1 MAHKFKKKT
10 TKPTTRQQ
18 TKTKL
23 KKNTS
28 SSNSCTD
35 STNSSNSANNSEI
48 SSNNS
53 TTTNTVMEQ
62 LKTLSLTDNTQ
73 GVTNP
78 IASSPIN
85 KNNMNAGTLPKNTS
99 GISEIHEASHMQ
111 PTEHSNQNL
120 GNHHPHPFEAI
131 VESIVK
137 SQQTAIENLNNENI
151 EQRKM
156 LTHLQNNVIKDQH
169 I

>member
-62 LKTLSLTDNTQ
+62 LKTLSLTDNTP
-73 GVTNP
+73 GVTNT
-78 IASSPIN
+78 ISSSPIDT
-85 KNNMNAGTLPKNTS
+85 KNMNAGTLPKKHIRNFRNT
-99 GISEIHEASHMQ
+99 
-111 PTEHSNQNL
+111 
-120 GNHHPHPFEAI
+120 
-131 VESIVK
+131 
-137 SQQTAIENLNNENI
+137 
-151 EQRKM
+151 
-156 LTHLQNNVIKDQH
+156 
-169 I
+169 